1 MWFQAKT
8 FHTVLALREGVFG
21 TDIWVDPLEND
32 ITGVDF
38 YVSVKL
44 KWTSFTFF
52 MTNPYKKNHVSFG
65 NALPLRK
72 LNGLTSSFM
81 LTNGIFTKMYY
92 G

>member
-1 MWFQAKT
+1 MAPKYIKGVQCVWCSLNLETNALWFQAKT

-52 MTNPYKKNHVSFG
+52 LTNPYK
-65 NALPLRK
+65 
-72 LNGLTSSFM
+72 
-81 LTNGIFTKMYY
+81 
-92 G
+92 